1 MVEYNGQ
8 LEAGHRYGV
17 SKAIRDRSVTGLL
30 LLAFTLNAGCVS
42 KTKHELALAE
52 GEQLSRT
59 MATLQNDL
67 AASRAQQDELAA
79 KLKTAQAELD
89 NANKTLKVSN
99 QELSEVN
106 ESITRRNKQV
116 QELLDK
122 IAAAEAELKLKEA
135 ALEDATAR
143 ASAAEALAKR
153 THDLFEGLV
162 SELGNELAANE
173 IKIEE
178 MKDGIK
184 LNLSENILF
193 PSGSAKLSANGE
205 DVIKRVSER
214 IRESAFKVE
223 VAGHTDNVPIKS
235 TLAKLYPTNWEL
247 AAARAASVVKVLE
260 GAGVDPLRLMAVSM
274 GQNHPVAPNDTPEGR
289 ALNRRIE
296 IRLRE

>member
-1 MVEYNGQ
+1 MVECNGQ
-8 LEAGHRYGV
+8 CMVGYRHSV
-17 SKAIRDRSVTGLL
+17 SKAFRGSSVSGLL
-30 LLAFTLNAGCVS
+30 LLAFALNVSCVS

-52 GEQLSRT
+52 SEQLSRN

-67 AASRAQQDELAA
+67 AVSRAQQDELAA
-79 KLKTAQAELD
+79 KLKTAQTELD
-89 NANKTLKVSN
+89 LANQSLNASK
-99 QELSEVN
+99 QELSDVN
-106 ESITRRNKQV
+106 ESIARRNKQV

-122 IAAAEAELKLKEA
+122 IAAAEAELKQKEA

-260 GAGVDPLRLMAVSM
+260 GAGVDPLRLMAVSL
-274 GQNHPVAPNDTPEGR
+274 GQNHPVAANDTPEGR

>member
-1 MVEYNGQ
+1 MVESNGQ
-8 LEAGHRYGV
+8 EKVGCHHGV
-17 SKAIRDRSVTGLL
+17 SKAFRDGSVTGLL
-30 LLAFTLNAGCVS
+30 LFTFALNVSCVS

-52 GEQLSRT
+52 SEQLSRN

-67 AASRAQQDELAA
+67 ATSRAQQDELAA
-79 KLKTAQAELD
+79 KLKTAQTELD
-89 NANKTLKVSN
+89 LANQSLNVSK
-99 QELSEVN
+99 QELSDVN
-106 ESITRRNKQV
+106 ESIARRNKQV

-122 IAAAEAELKLKEA
+122 IAAAEAELKQKEA

-178 MKDGIK
+178 LKDGIK

-260 GAGVDPLRLMAVSM
+260 GAGVDPLRLMAVSL